1 MEQKTQKCLKFTLI
15 ALTACLLLLTY
26 GCERNEVKGPASAG
40 LGIVGFWT
48 RSGGDYSLTNEYRDD
63 GMLVQHIDGKA
74 GTPRP
79 YRIQGD
85 LIIVSVPQEDGR
97 IFDFTNQFALA
108 GEELIFFDS
117 PTDKSDTRVFK
128 RDRKR

>member
-1 MEQKTQKCLKFTLI
+1 MQRCLNSILI
-15 ALTACLLLLTY
+15 TLTACLLLLAH
-26 GCERNEVKGPASAG
+26 GCGRDEVKNLSSTGS
-40 LGIVGFWT
+40 GIVGFWT
-48 RSGGDYSLTNEYRDD
+48 RSGGDYHLTNEYRDD

-85 LIIVSVPQEDGR
+85 LLIVSVPQDDGR
-97 IFDFTNQFALA
+97 IFEFTNQFTLA
-108 GEELIFFDS
+108 GEELTFFDS
-117 PTDKSDTRVFK
+117 PTDKSDIRLFK